1 MPMKLTSMKLQHK
14 AWALVLAIVGFASL
28 GAMFGARHIVADSFS
43 QLESERA
50 SREGERA
57 RRLLH
62 QQLIGLSSTAK
73 DYAQWV
79 EAVRFVQGQAPAFM
93 DENFDESNMGYLRI
107 SELMVF
113 DKRGALKASITL
125 NAGGEL
131 GTVPAERASRY
142 FESVAPVV
150 ADASGQTTL
159 QTYQADSG
167 QLEMLA
173 AAPIRDPDKPGDSP
187 HGAILMVRHFD
198 DVERLR
204 FSEVLMVPVTLSF
217 DAPNHHGTTDAH
229 LVPAEDSRD
238 ELHAVVQDAEGRAV
252 VELVLRLDRDL
263 QRVGSALA
271 WNGMVLAV
279 AAGLLASVL
288 LVVLLDHL
296 ILRRLQRLLG
306 EVQGI
311 TERGP
316 TAAGQV
322 AVDGQDELS
331 RLGEGVNELL
341 ARVRSD
347 AQHQHDAHERQEALQ
362 IQLMQSQKTEALGR
376 LTGGIAHDFN
386 NSLAAI
392 TGWVRLAAED
402 VGPDHPSQEAL
413 QQALKAAR
421 YADGLMRQLLAFGRQ
436 SAPKLRRLRW
446 SSLIEETRQMVAS
459 GLARDCE
466 LTVDCALDDDEVDAD
481 PTQLQ
486 QVLVNLLINAADAM
500 KGNGRIELAL
510 NALVLP
516 IDPDL
521 PPPPGVSALE
531 PGRYVVLSVRD
542 HGPGIAAE
550 HLDRVFEPFFTTKP
564 KGRGTGL
571 GLSVAQGIMARHQG
585 AIGLVSG
592 ADGTCFYLYLPA
604 SRRDEVI
611 APVTSPGEPAQGR
624 QLLFVDDDQ
633 SVRHAWSAL
642 LERKGWH
649 VTRSRDGE
657 EAWAQFS
664 QTGKRWD
671 VVLTD
676 QSMPRLDGV
685 GLALRIHATPSPPPV
700 VLMSGHVDEVSPE
713 HLKTLFTAVL
723 HKPVDAGELDR
734 VLQGVVQ
741 KSDVVTRPA

>member
-1 MPMKLTSMKLQHK
+1 MKLQHK
-14 AWALVLAIVGFASL
+14 AWALVLVIVGLASL
-28 GAMFGARHIVADSFS
+28 GAMFGARHIVTDSFS
-43 QLESERA
+43 QLEAERA

-57 RRLLH
+57 RRLLN
-62 QQLIGLSSTAK
+62 QQLLGLSSTVK

-79 EAVRFVQGQAPAFM
+79 DAVRFVQGRAPAFM
-93 DENFDESNMGYLRI
+93 AENFDASNLGYLRI

-113 DKRGALKASITL
+113 NQQGRLLSSIALKPD
-125 NAGGEL
+125 GGL
-131 GTVPAERASRY
+131 GTVPTERASRL
-142 FESVAPVV
+142 FGSLAPVV

-159 QTYQADSG
+159 QTYRAESG
-167 QLEMLA
+167 RLEMLA
-173 AAPIRDPDKPGDSP
+173 AAAIRDPGKPGAPS
-187 HGAILMVRHFD
+187 HGVILMVRHFD
-198 DVERLR
+198 DAERQR
-204 FSEVLMVPVTLSF
+204 FSEVLMVPVSLSF
-217 DAPNHHGTTDAH
+217 DSPDHGTAQAH
-229 LVPAEDSRD
+229 LVPAEGNRD
-238 ELHAVVQDAEGRAV
+238 ELHAVVQDTDGRAV

-263 QRVGSALA
+263 QRVGHALA
-271 WNGMVLAV
+271 WQGMGLSLV
-279 AAGLLASVL
+279 AGLLASVL
-288 LVVLLDHL
+288 LVVLLNRL

-322 AVDGQDELS
+322 AVEGQDELS
-331 RLGEGVNELL
+331 RLGEGVNRLL
-341 ARVRSD
+341 DRVRND
-347 AQHQHDAHERQEALQ
+347 AQHQHAAHERQEALQ

-402 VGPDHPSQEAL
+402 VDAEHPSQEAL
-413 QQALKAAR
+413 QQALKATR

-436 SAPKLRRLRW
+436 SAPKLRRMHW
-446 SSLIEETRQMVAS
+446 STLIEETRQMVTS
-459 GLARDCE
+459 GLARECDISVAYE
-466 LTVDCALDDDEVDAD
+466 VDDDEVDAD

-500 KGNGRIELAL
+500 NGKGRIDLVL
-510 NALVLP
+510 SALVLP
-516 IDPDL
+516 APEELPL
-521 PPPPGVSALE
+521 PPGASTLE
-531 PGRYVVLSVRD
+531 PGRYLVLSVRD
-542 HGPGIAAE
+542 HGPGIRPE
-550 HLDRVFEPFFTTKP
+550 LLDRVFEPFFTTKA

-571 GLSVAQGIMARHQG
+571 GLSVAQGIMARHHG
-585 AIGLVSG
+585 TIGLTSG
-592 ADGTCFYLYLPA
+592 ANGACFHLYVPA

-611 APVTSPGEPAQGR
+611 TPITSPGGLGQGR

-664 QTGKRWD
+664 QTGKHWD

-676 QSMPRLDGV
+676 QSMPKLDGV
-685 GLALRIHATPSPPPV
+685 GLAQRIHATRSPPPV

-713 HLKTLFTAVL
+713 LRKTLFAAVL
-723 HKPVDAGELDR
+723 HKPVDAAELDR
-734 VLQGVVQ
+734 VLQEAVAQGVDAVAQ
-741 KSDVVTRPA
+741 LS

>member
-1 MPMKLTSMKLQHK
+1 MPMIQTSMKLQHK
-14 AWALVLAIVGFASL
+14 AWALVLAIVGLASL
-28 GAMFGARHIVADSFS
+28 GAMFGARHIVTDSFG
-43 QLESERA
+43 QLETERA

-62 QQLIGLSSTAK
+62 QQLMGLSSTVK

-79 EAVRFVQGQAPAFM
+79 EAVRFVQGRAPAFM

-107 SELMVF
+107 SEVMVF
-113 DKRGALKASITL
+113 DKKGALKASLTL
-125 NAGGEL
+125 NADGVL
-131 GTVPAERASRY
+131 GTVPADRASRY

-150 ADASGQTTL
+150 ADASAQTTL
-159 QTYQADSG
+159 QTYQAAAG

-198 DVERLR
+198 DVERQR
-204 FSEVLMVPVTLSF
+204 FSEVLMVPVSLSF
-217 DAPNHHGTTDAH
+217 DAPDHHGTPRAH
-229 LVPAEDSRD
+229 LVPAEDDRD
-238 ELHAVVQDAEGRAV
+238 VLHAVVQDADGRAV

-263 QRVGSALA
+263 QRVGNTLA
-271 WNGMVLAV
+271 WNGMGLAV
-279 AAGLLASVL
+279 AGGLLASVL
-288 LVVLLDHL
+288 LVVLLDRL

-306 EVQGI
+306 EVQDI

-316 TAAGQV
+316 AAAGQV
-322 AVDGQDELS
+322 AVEGDDELS
-331 RLGEGVNELL
+331 RLGEGVNQLL

-347 AQHQHDAHERQEALQ
+347 TQHQHDAHERQEALQ

-402 VGPDHPSQEAL
+402 VDLDHPSQEAL

-436 SAPKLRRLRW
+436 SAPKLRRLHW
-446 SSLIEETRQMVAS
+446 TSLIEETRQMVAS
-459 GLARDCE
+459 GLTRDCE
-466 LTVDCALDDDEVDAD
+466 LTVDYALDDDEVDAD
-481 PTQLQ
+481 PTQMQ

-500 KGNGRIELAL
+500 KGKGRIELAL
-510 NALVLP
+510 SALVLP
-516 IDPDL
+516 TDPD
-521 PPPPGVSALE
+521 PPPPGASALG
-531 PGRYVVLSVRD
+531 PGRYLVLRVRD

-592 ADGTCFYLYLPA
+592 ADGACFYLYLPA
-604 SRRDEVI
+604 SRRDEAI
-611 APVTSPGEPAQGR
+611 APATSPGGPGEGR

-664 QTGKRWD
+664 RTGKRWD

-685 GLALRIHATPSPPPV
+685 GLAQRIHATRSPPPV

-713 HLKTLFTAVL
+713 QLKTLFTAVL
-723 HKPVDAGELDR
+723 HKPVDAVELDR
-734 VLQGVVQ
+734 VLQSVVQ
-741 KSDVVTRPA
+741 GADQVTTPT

>member
-1 MPMKLTSMKLQHK
+1 MPMILTSMKLQHK

-43 QLESERA
+43 QLEAERA

-62 QQLIGLSSTAK
+62 QQLMGLSSTVK

-79 EAVRFVQGQAPAFM
+79 EAVRFVQGRAPAFM

-113 DKRGALKASITL
+113 DQQGALKASITL
-125 NAGGEL
+125 NPEGVL

-142 FESVAPVV
+142 FASAAPVV
-150 ADASGQTTL
+150 ADASAQTTL
-159 QTYQADSG
+159 QTYRAEAG
-167 QLEMLA
+167 RLEMLA

-198 DVERLR
+198 ETELQR
-204 FSEVLMVPVTLSF
+204 FSEVLMVPVSLSF
-217 DAPNHHGTTDAH
+217 ATPDHHGTPQAH
-229 LVPAEDSRD
+229 LVPSGDNRD
-238 ELHAVVQDAEGRAV
+238 ELHAVVQDADGRTV

-271 WNGMVLAV
+271 WNGMGLAV
-279 AAGLLASVL
+279 AGGLLASVL
-288 LVVLLDHL
+288 LVVLLDRL

-306 EVQGI
+306 EVQDI

-316 TAAGQV
+316 TAAGEV
-322 AVDGQDELS
+322 AVEGQDELR
-331 RLGEGVNELL
+331 RLGEGVNRLL
-341 ARVRSD
+341 ARVRTD
-347 AQHQHDAHERQEALQ
+347 AQQQHAAHERHEALQ

-402 VGPDHPSQEAL
+402 VDADHPSQEAL

-436 SAPKLRRLRW
+436 SAPKLRRLHW

-466 LTVDCALDDDEVDAD
+466 LTVNYALDDDEVDAD

-500 KGNGRIELAL
+500 KGKGRIELAL
-510 NALVLP
+510 NALALP
-516 IDPDL
+516 TDPDR
-521 PPPPGVSALE
+521 PPPGASALE
-531 PGRYVVLSVRD
+531 PGRYLVLSVRD

-592 ADGTCFYLYLPA
+592 ADGACFYLYLPA
-604 SRRDEVI
+604 SRRDEAI
-611 APVTSPGEPAQGR
+611 APASPPGGPGQGR

-664 QTGKRWD
+664 QTGKPWD

-685 GLALRIHATPSPPPV
+685 GLAQRIHATPSPPPV
-700 VLMSGHVDEVSPE
+700 VLMSGHVDEVGPE
-713 HLKTLFTAVL
+713 LLKALFTAVL
-723 HKPVDAGELDR
+723 HKPVDAAELDR

-741 KSDVVTRPA
+741 RSDVVTTPT